1 MNPEKA
7 IDLDPGGLARTT
19 RPAEPRQ
26 MLRKSPRVFQTPF
39 YGTAG
44 IIVETCAILDGIRVA

>member
-19 RPAEPRQ
+19 RPGRTAANAPGITRG
-26 MLRKSPRVFQTPF
+26 SSDAVFMGPQ
-39 YGTAG
+39 
-44 IIVETCAILDGIRVA
+44 E